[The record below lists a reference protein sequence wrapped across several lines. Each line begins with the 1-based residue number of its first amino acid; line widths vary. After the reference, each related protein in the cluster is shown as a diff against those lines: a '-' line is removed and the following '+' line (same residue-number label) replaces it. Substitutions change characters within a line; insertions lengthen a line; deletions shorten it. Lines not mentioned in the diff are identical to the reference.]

1 MSRRSTPITAQFPAY
16 QGPPMPVFDI
26 QVVVPESR
34 PLSASASSRQT
45 KTSSQ
50 LESEVAPAAPPAP
63 IATRSQN
70 KSRNRGGRRGR
81 QNGDTSWAEYQA
93 SLDFLEGERLANA
106 YKK

>member
-26 QVVVPESR
+26 QVVVPQSR
-34 PLSASASSRQT
+34 PLRASASSKQ
-45 KTSSQ
+45 TSSQ
-50 LESEVAPAAPPAP
+50 FEADEAPAAPPAP
-63 IATRSQN
+63 ITTRSQN

-106 YKK
+106 HKM